1 MGSNVQLLV
10 SPEGRFVYGTPK
22 ATQEALRELLNVMSA
37 DDGGEM
43 MSRNALSSL
52 AHDALKAQG
61 IVPITDN
68 EVASL
73 VVTGRAIMSYALRL
87 SPVET

>member
-10 SPEGRFVYGTPK
+10 SPEGRFVDGTPK

-52 AHDALKAQG
+52 AHDALEAQG

-73 VVTGRAIMSYALRL
+73 VVTGRAIMSYAFRP
-87 SPVET
+87 SPFET